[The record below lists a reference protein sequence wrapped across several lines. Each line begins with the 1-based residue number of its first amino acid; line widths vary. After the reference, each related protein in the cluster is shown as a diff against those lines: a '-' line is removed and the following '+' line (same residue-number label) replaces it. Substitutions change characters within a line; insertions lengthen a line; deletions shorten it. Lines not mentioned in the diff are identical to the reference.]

1 MTGLI
6 RFSRLPD
13 MYQHHY
19 FEFGASG
26 KERNSSL
33 FWFPRNLPQPCIIA
47 SDCIVIVVIRVAGGL
62 LGRNG
67 TQGLQAHIDNAK
79 LVKTTYYLLE
89 LKGTIWPLPVATVAR
104 YGDCCEASFGSKENF
119 AAGPCGSSGGSSG
132 HLLLLVH
139 G

>member
-19 FEFGASG
+19 FELGASG
-26 KERNSSL
+26 KERNLSL

-47 SDCIVIVVIRVAGGL
+47 SDCIVIRVAGGSL
-62 LGRNG
+62 DG
-67 TQGLQAHIDNAK
+67 TQGLQAQIDNAK

-89 LKGTIWPLPVATVAR
+89 LKGTIRPLAVANCR
-104 YGDCCEASFGSKENF
+104 
-119 AAGPCGSSGGSSG
+119 
-132 HLLLLVH
+132 
-139 G
+139 

>member
-1 MTGLI
+1 
-6 RFSRLPD
+6 

-33 FWFPRNLPQPCIIA
+33 FWFPRNLPQPCIIT
-47 SDCIVIVVIRVAGGL
+47 SDCIVIVVIRVIRVAG
-62 LGRNG
+62 G
-67 TQGLQAHIDNAK
+67 TQGLQAQIDNAK
-79 LVKTTYYLLE
+79 LVVSDFE
-89 LKGTIWPLPVATVAR
+89 LTGTIRPLPVATFAR

-119 AAGPCGSSGGSSG
+119 AARPCGSSGNSSG